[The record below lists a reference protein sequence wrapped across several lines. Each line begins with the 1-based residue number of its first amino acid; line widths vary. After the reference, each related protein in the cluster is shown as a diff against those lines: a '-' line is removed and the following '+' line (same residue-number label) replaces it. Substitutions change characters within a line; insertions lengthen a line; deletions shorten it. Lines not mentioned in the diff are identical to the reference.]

1 MFEVGSS
8 LKNVLQKQTIGCKK
22 EDFRTYV
29 DSKALTLKLWKW
41 NYYSIIRKSLGS
53 KDWIQGT

>member
-1 MFEVGSS
+1 MFQVGSS

-41 NYYSIIRKSLGS
+41 KKSLGS